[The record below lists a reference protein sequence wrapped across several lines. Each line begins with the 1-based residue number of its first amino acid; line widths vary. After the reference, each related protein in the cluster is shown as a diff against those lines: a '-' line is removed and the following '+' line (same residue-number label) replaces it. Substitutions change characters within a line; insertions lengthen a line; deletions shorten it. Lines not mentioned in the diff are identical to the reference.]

1 MVYAKKALNNRLWQI
16 LSIYN
21 VVPISYILIHF
32 IGPFNVHCYK
42 NYSPLQLVGTKHHG
56 FATLVGPKSKHFG
69 FQYKLMGE
77 GYDVLKVHNRV
88 ITSAKS
94 LNLLSTS
101 WNCSK
106 EFELASLEAWLVVQ
120 TIWYLGK
127 SNSLILPIKKM
138 TFRPKCLYLRPKIQ
152 YKTSWIP
159 DSGWT

>member
-1 MVYAKKALNNRLWQI
+1 M
-16 LSIYN
+16 
-21 VVPISYILIHF
+21 
-32 IGPFNVHCYK
+32 HCYK

-56 FATLVGPKSKHFG
+56 FHTLVGPKSKHFG

-88 ITSAKS
+88 ITGAKS

-106 EFELASLEAWLVVQ
+106 LFEVASLEAWLVVQ
-120 TIWYLGK
+120 TIWYLGT

-138 TFRPKCLYLRPKIQ
+138 TFRPTCLYLRPKNQ
-152 YKTSWIP
+152 YKTGAKSWNIL
-159 DSGWT
+159 STSWNCSRELEVVSLEAWLVVQTIWYLEYV

>member
-1 MVYAKKALNNRLWQI
+1 MGVSRNWEFPETSFKIQCKAVL
-16 LSIYN
+16 
-21 VVPISYILIHF
+21 
-32 IGPFNVHCYK
+32 HCYK

-56 FATLVGPKSKHFG
+56 FVTLVGPKSKHFG

>member
-1 MVYAKKALNNRLWQI
+1 MVWKVIIIQEVRHWSRETQ
-16 LSIYN
+16 
-21 VVPISYILIHF
+21 VSYKGLVLKDC
-32 IGPFNVHCYK
+32 PWCLVHCYK

-56 FATLVGPKSKHFG
+56 FHTLVGPKSKHFG

-88 ITSAKS
+88 ITGAKS

-106 EFELASLEAWLVVQ
+106 ELEVASLEAWLVVQ

-127 SNSLILPIKKM
+127 SNRLILPIKKM
-138 TFRPKCLYLRPKIQ
+138 TLRPKCLYLRPKIQ

>member
-1 MVYAKKALNNRLWQI
+1 MEVSTGKHQFSHQNDFRCAHWSTQWSIFGFFHATLINIVHSGAKFKKECIITFHKFHII
-16 LSIYN
+16 L
-21 VVPISYILIHF
+21 
-32 IGPFNVHCYK
+32 HCYK

-56 FATLVGPKSKHFG
+56 FVTLVGPKSKHFG

-106 EFELASLEAWLVVQ
+106 EFELASLEA
-120 TIWYLGK
+120 
-127 SNSLILPIKKM
+127 
-138 TFRPKCLYLRPKIQ
+138 
-152 YKTSWIP
+152 
-159 DSGWT
+159 

>member
-1 MVYAKKALNNRLWQI
+1 MIPLFEFQVAWERLTMEFYFKSEQ
-16 LSIYN
+16 L
-21 VVPISYILIHF
+21 L
-32 IGPFNVHCYK
+32 HCYK

-56 FATLVGPKSKHFG
+56 FVTLVGPKSKHFG

-127 SNSLILPIKKM
+127 SNSLILPIQKM

>member
-1 MVYAKKALNNRLWQI
+1 MYVQ
-16 LSIYN
+16 
-21 VVPISYILIHF
+21 
-32 IGPFNVHCYK
+32 FNWYMHCYK

-56 FATLVGPKSKHFG
+56 FVTLVGPKSKHFG

-127 SNSLILPIKKM
+127 SNSLILPITKM
-138 TFRPKCLYLRPKIQ
+138 TFRPKFFVFETQNSLQNIMDFRLWLDLGPNIL
-152 YKTSWIP
+152 
-159 DSGWT
+159 DSSINLWVKDMMS